1 MSDSL
6 RTSSEFVEY
15 SEKLSAERKKRDLV
29 EVKIRKVVE
38 TSPPIDVCDEQRRID
53 HWTQVIGQNNQQY
66 DKKIMI
72 YKEQIEYYQRLIDNV
87 TLERDKPDFRP
98 RYELAKAQKDLELKK
113 SYKPKEL
120 QKLEIDLEVID
131 KKIESFKNLLGMSK
145 PEVAVEKRIEK
156 KVTDPIPSIPHT
168 PSSNPEKPKVMRGK
182 KVVPVDN
189 TVSTQEPVPVERPPT
204 PIPEPVEFVTAPEPT
219 LAVVPL
225 PPPVAESSE
234 PKVIQNTKIKRQ
246 TKTIAS
252 S

>member
-131 KKIESFKNLLGMSK
+131 KKIESFRNLLGMTKSERADKRIENPTITPSPPPPSSK
-145 PEVAVEKRIEK
+145 PENPPVPKAKR
-156 KVTDPIPSIPHT
+156 
-168 PSSNPEKPKVMRGK
+168 VM
-182 KVVPVDN
+182 KVVRADN
-189 TVSTQEPVPVERPPT
+189 TPTDAPAERPPT
-204 PIPEPVEFVTAPEPT
+204 PIPEPIEFVSLQEPIP
-219 LAVVPL
+219 AVVPL

-234 PKVIQNTKIKRQ
+234 PKLIQNTKVVR
-246 TKTIAS
+246 TKKVVPA
-252 S
+252 